1 MTTHDV
7 RSIERRRSAR
17 VAASIPVLVKGQTRS
32 GEEFSVKTQTHT
44 VSLFGCLILLDVEVF
59 VDRKVVLTREDTQ
72 QSSRAGSSPR
82 GAILMD
88 EDTWESHF
96 RPSLRI
102 FGGWPFRAPER
113 NFSDEVKKDRQ
124 DRTTTVNV

>member
-72 QSSRAGSSPR
+72 QSIAGRFVSTWRHPDGRRYVGVAFS
-82 GAILMD
+82 AIAQD
-88 EDTWESHF
+88 FW
-96 RPSLRI
+96 RVAIPS
-102 FGGWPFRAPER
+102 A
-113 NFSDEVKKDRQ
+113 
-124 DRTTTVNV
+124 